1 MTHDRT
7 VSRHE
12 APACNRRHG
21 TPGAALVLLAAAV
34 HKRARDAQSATADS
48 LRIVMWI
55 LVFARACSFVPK
67 NCPDVP
73 GVTFRPAHGA
83 GSRDVAV
90 SETAPNRHAQGGV
103 DCRYANNDR
112 LHEEIGPE
120 MLAAAYCQ
128 SSEVPTDGHC
138 WITRPRQCNLSPNR
152 CRAGRGRL
160 QVAMAVPAHLPG
172 RCHRAV
178 ITALI
183 GISIEKDMPGL
194 QPALVFS

>member
-1 MTHDRT
+1 M
-7 VSRHE
+7 HE
-12 APACNRRHG
+12 
-21 TPGAALVLLAAAV
+21 
-34 HKRARDAQSATADS
+34 RARDAQSATADS

-112 LHEEIGPE
+112 LHEEIGRGNAGCGLLPAVRGADRRPLLDHKAE
-120 MLAAAYCQ
+120 AMQY
-128 SSEVPTDGHC
+128 VP
-138 WITRPRQCNLSPNR
+138 RSLP
-152 CRAGRGRL
+152 CRAEAGYKWRWPSWHTSGTLSSSCRHS
-160 QVAMAVPAHLPG
+160 AHWF
-172 RCHRAV
+172 
-178 ITALI
+178 
-183 GISIEKDMPGL
+183 
-194 QPALVFS
+194 QY

>member
-1 MTHDRT
+1 MSMFGLLVLVTHDRT

-90 SETAPNRHAQGGV
+90 SETAPNRHAQGGE

-112 LHEEIGPE
+112 LHEEIGRGNAGCGLLP
-120 MLAAAYCQ
+120 AVRGA
-128 SSEVPTDGHC
+128 DR
-138 WITRPRQCNLSPNR
+138 RPLLDHK
-152 CRAGRGRL
+152 AE
-160 QVAMAVPAHLPG
+160 AM
-172 RCHRAV
+172 
-178 ITALI
+178 
-183 GISIEKDMPGL
+183 
-194 QPALVFS
+194 